1 MAKRGNKGKSAG
13 RGKKAALAL
22 DVETEDGGEAA
33 APAGLENGLVLVTF
47 LALVVALVLS
57 QIELSSSYG
66 KGLF

>member
-1 MAKRGNKGKSAG
+1 MAKRGKGKAAG
-13 RGKKAALAL
+13 RGKAAPAL
-22 DVETEDGGEAA
+22 DVETEDGAEAA

-47 LALVVALVLS
+47 IALAVALVLS